1 MLKNESARNP
11 TKPTPLR
18 PSRLPD
24 SGGIIFMSN
33 GVRMKK
39 ISHSVR
45 RAKQAKF
52 WDADCTCPYSPYRTR
67 VSPYRDTWQVRTMT
81 RGRFRTGHV
90 AAPERDTCQAD
101 STFLAR
107 SWTNPKV
114 TRVTTGRVTRG
125 TDDVSSLRGS
135 DDVAYGG

>member
-18 PSRLPD
+18 PARLPD

-45 RAKQAKF
+45 RAKQAKN
-52 WDADCTCPYSPYRTR
+52 ADCTCPYSPYRTR
-67 VSPYRDTWQVRTMT
+67 VSPYRT
-81 RGRFRTGHV
+81 RGRSV
-90 AAPERDTCQAD
+90 Q
-101 STFLAR
+101 
-107 SWTNPKV
+107 
-114 TRVTTGRVTRG
+114 
-125 TDDVSSLRGS
+125 
-135 DDVAYGG
+135 

>member
-18 PSRLPD
+18 PARLPD

-67 VSPYRDTWQVRTMT
+67 VSPYRHVAGPYSDVESDTWQIPYRT
-81 RGRFRTGHV
+81 RG
-90 AAPERDTCQAD
+90 
-101 STFLAR
+101 
-107 SWTNPKV
+107 
-114 TRVTTGRVTRG
+114 
-125 TDDVSSLRGS
+125 SSR
-135 DDVAYGG
+135 A

>member
-18 PSRLPD
+18 PARLPD

-52 WDADCTCPYSPYRTR
+52 WDADCTCPYSPYTR
-67 VSPYRDTWQVRTMT
+67 VSPYSDTWQVRTVT
-81 RGRFRTGHV
+81 RGRWPV
-90 AAPERDTCQAD
+90 QDTWQLQ
-101 STFLAR
+101 S
-107 SWTNPKV
+107 V
-114 TRVTTGRVTRG
+114 TRVRLIWHFRRAVGPIPK
-125 TDDVSSLRGS
+125 
-135 DDVAYGG
+135 